1 MLSIFPVTEAK
12 NATPTIMV
20 NFAKIT
26 PNVPDGC
33 FFIIISPFYMACL
46 HVVLQYRICRHDN
59 WQNGAKKA
67 WPLGYLSTAR
77 LKPKKT
83 SKFTLCRKIPIS
95 ETRGIDRLY
104 PCVLKSRCLFVARV
118 VCRNRADCFPGHFN
132 YRPEKGS
139 LQSNLLCVAPLCGG
153 RQGEC
158 RSPLPL
164 CPPLHVLPCAGGDA
178 ARSKKLQPHDFPLM
192 SLAVWLAPQ

>member
-1 MLSIFPVTEAK
+1 MSACRVTI
-12 NATPTIMV
+12 P
-20 NFAKIT
+20 
-26 PNVPDGC
+26 
-33 FFIIISPFYMACL
+33 
-46 HVVLQYRICRHDN
+46 HLQA
-59 WQNGAKKA
+59 WQLTKRRKKA

-164 CPPLHVLPCAGGDA
+164 CPVHVLPCAGGDA